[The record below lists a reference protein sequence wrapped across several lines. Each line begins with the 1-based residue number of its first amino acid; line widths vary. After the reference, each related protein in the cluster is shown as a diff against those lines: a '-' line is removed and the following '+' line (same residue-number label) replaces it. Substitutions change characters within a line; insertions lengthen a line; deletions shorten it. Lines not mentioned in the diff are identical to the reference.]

1 MSPCDPKPEIWIPR
15 NLGVHQP
22 HSETCRVRELGQ
34 MAWGWQPPHKPNRSL
49 CRRGK
54 ERDATV
60 KRRKRRRKA
69 GFHMGAGPRAGRVPA
84 AGTDVLPRSQGTWWG
99 WAGPAATSAATR
111 SARLWVLVMSSSPET
126 LLNSSGASVPG
137 AGGGLPW
144 ALCVCARV
152 CMHICVCACV
162 CMQACTRVALGP
174 VPIALRVSAGRGSP
188 APGSLGTSVPCR
200 QELLS

>member
-1 MSPCDPKPEIWIPR
+1 M
-15 NLGVHQP
+15 HQP
-22 HSETCRVRELGQ
+22 HSETCGVRELGQ

-188 APGSLGTSVPCR
+188 APGSLGTSVPRR